1 MSSTESSLIFHA
13 KVFVYEDG
21 TLSITDSDIRGLIIE
36 VGSFHDL
43 FTELRYVASDLL
55 ELNHGLSDQQIGES
69 RLLLNSSL
77 SQILI
82 NEKNSYPNLLY
93 QKYFWLIKNI
103 CILFGMHRL
112 WLDMSEKLF
121 NYSRRVDFL

>member
-69 RLLLNSSL
+69 RLLLNFEFVTDID
-77 SQILI
+77 Q
-82 NEKNSYPNLLY
+82 
-93 QKYFWLIKNI
+93 
-103 CILFGMHRL
+103 R
-112 WLDMSEKLF
+112 EKLI
-121 NYSRRVDFL
+121 SQSSIPKIFLVNQEYMYPIRYA